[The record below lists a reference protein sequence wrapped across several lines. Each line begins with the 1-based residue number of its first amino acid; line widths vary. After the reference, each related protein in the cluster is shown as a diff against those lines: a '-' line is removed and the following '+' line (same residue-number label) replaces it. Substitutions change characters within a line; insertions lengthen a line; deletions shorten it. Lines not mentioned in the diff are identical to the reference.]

1 MVLAKKGLIGT
12 KISTFSVV
20 ADTLHHPAQAKP
32 LPATNRG
39 QILYKS

>member
-20 ADTLHHPAQAKP
+20 ADNLHHPALQSLC
-32 LPATNRG
+32 LPQTED
-39 QILYKS
+39 K